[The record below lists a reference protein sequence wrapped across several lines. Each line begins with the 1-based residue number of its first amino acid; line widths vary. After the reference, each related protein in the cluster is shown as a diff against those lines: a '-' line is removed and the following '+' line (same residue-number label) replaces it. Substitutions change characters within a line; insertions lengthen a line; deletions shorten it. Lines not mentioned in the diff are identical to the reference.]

1 MAKKP
6 IARKAARPR
15 TKARVKGTT
24 KPRAKNPVRSRS
36 VAPQERLV
44 VGVGL
49 ATVDLLFV
57 SPRIDERLV
66 DVPVFSMQGG
76 GSASNMVA
84 TLAVMGANTRFF
96 GRIGDDEH
104 GHFILRSMQ
113 NLRIDTTML
122 SIEKDKVSPISV
134 LLIDELT
141 RRRKIMRSR
150 GNVTPLAPRD
160 LPSDLLDDAVMLVI
174 DGTQPAL
181 QAAVAEKARD
191 KGIKVL
197 LNASQLSG
205 GMGELLSL
213 SDIVIGSER
222 FAHELAPADNMGD
235 SLREILNLGP
245 RVALL
250 TMGESGAVGLE
261 GTKLVEQE
269 ALDVFVADTSGAG
282 DAFAGAFAF
291 AHIHGWPL
299 ERAVPFANAAAGL
312 VCRSIGARSALP
324 TVEEALA
331 AIEGAQ
337 PPSRP

>member
-1 MAKKP
+1 V
-6 IARKAARPR
+6 RKAARTRAKVRVKKPA
-15 TKARVKGTT
+15 KARPTRTVKARSSP
-24 KPRAKNPVRSRS
+24 PR
-36 VAPQERLV
+36 QGLV

-66 DVPVFSMQGG
+66 DVSVFSMQAG

-113 NLRIDTTML
+113 NLSIDTTML
-122 SIEKDKVSPISV
+122 SIEKDKVSPVSV
-134 LLIDELT
+134 LLVDELT

-160 LPSDLLDDAVMLVI
+160 LPANLLDDAVMLVI

-181 QAAVAEKARD
+181 QAAIAEKARD
-191 KGIKVL
+191 KGIEVL

-291 AHIHGWPL
+291 AHMHGWPL

-324 TVEEALA
+324 TVEETMA

-337 PPSRP
+337 PPSRV